1 MKTLL
6 SVLLMTVLISQL
18 GYAQTRTDETKKTVK
33 KVVGDTTITEAVII
47 SQTEDITPRNH
58 MFVIN
63 PLKFFLFYNI
73 TYFQQVSKTVAIG
86 GGIQTPTIKGL
97 DGFGFNAEVRLY
109 PSGKTLRGFYI
120 APNISYN
127 KLSTEDEETDPFSLG
142 VLVGWQ
148 WFPGDQ
154 FAIGLGIGIDYYSGS
169 IRESDGDLEKY
180 SGKVPALRFDIGYAW

>member
-6 SVLLMTVLISQL
+6 SIIVLAVLFGQS
-18 GYAQTRTDETKKTVK
+18 GYAQTRTDETTKTVK
-33 KVVGDTTITEAVII
+33 RVAGDTTYTEAVII
-47 SQTEDITPRNH
+47 SQTEDITPRRH

-63 PLKFFLFYNI
+63 PLKFFLFYNL
-73 TYFQQVSKTVAIG
+73 TYFQQVSQNVAIG

-109 PSGKTLRGFYI
+109 PSGKTLRGFYV

-127 KLSTEDEETDPFSLG
+127 KLTTEDAETDPFSMG

-148 WFPGDQ
+148 WFPGDE
-154 FAIGLGIGIDYYSGS
+154 FAIGLGIGVDYYSGS
-169 IRESDGDLEKY
+169 VREDDGELEKY
-180 SGKVPALRFDIGYAW
+180 SGKIPALRFDIGYAW

>member
-1 MKTLL
+1 MKTFL
-6 SVLLMTVLISQL
+6 SIILMLVFL
-18 GYAQTRTDETKKTVK
+18 GQSGFAQTRTDETKKTVK
-33 KVVGDTTITEAVII
+33 KVVGDTTITEAVTI
-47 SQTEDITPRNH
+47 SQTEDITPRRH

-73 TYFQQVSKTVAIG
+73 TYFQQLTETVALG

-97 DGFGFNAEVRLY
+97 DGFGFNVELRLY
-109 PSGKTLRGFYI
+109 PAGKTLRGFYV

-127 KLSTEDEETDPFSLG
+127 KLSTEDEETDPFSMG

-154 FAIGLGIGIDYYSGS
+154 FAIGLGIGIDYYKGS
-169 IRESDGDLEKY
+169 IREEDGDLEKY